1 MKQEREGRQM
11 RSIFF
16 MLSDYLPS
24 NGCEGALHYYTR
36 RKRIKERAQKR

>member
-1 MKQEREGRQM
+1 MKQEGKCEAF
-11 RSIFF
+11 FF
-16 MLSDYLPS
+16 MLSGDLPS